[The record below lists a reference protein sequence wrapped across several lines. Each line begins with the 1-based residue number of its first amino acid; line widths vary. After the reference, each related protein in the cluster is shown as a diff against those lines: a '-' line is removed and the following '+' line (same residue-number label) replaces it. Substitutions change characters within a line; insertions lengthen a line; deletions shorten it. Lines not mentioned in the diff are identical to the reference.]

1 MVEAFAMVRAGT
13 TRAISLHLAGAA
25 DFGHEDYL
33 DELRT
38 RISSSGLDDSVTLE
52 GRVEDVNS
60 FLDTMDI
67 CVQYSTRPEPLG
79 QNVLQYLARG
89 VAVLVAAEGGPLEW
103 VTDGKNGI
111 LVQPRSAGALS
122 NALLGLIE
130 NDDKRRALASN
141 AVDTPGL
148 LSDEEVAEGS
158 ARFLEEFMGLEGA
171 ET

>member
-1 MVEAFAMVRAGT
+1 M
-13 TRAISLHLAGAA
+13 
-25 DFGHEDYL
+25 
-33 DELRT
+33 
-38 RISSSGLDDSVTLE
+38 
-52 GRVEDVNS
+52 EDVNS